1 MTKEQLT
8 GFQSKIQEK
17 LKQVDEAIAVF
28 KSDLVEYTQNQ
39 TNFLQDGI
47 DHAQE
52 LSDMAA
58 RIEIHERNMV
68 SRKELRTAL
77 EKIRL
82 GTFGECVECEET
94 IDPRR
99 MEALPTASC
108 CMTCK
113 MKNGRRDNLKPAADI
128 AWITPQQLF
137 NLYVPREAA

>member
-1 MTKEQLT
+1 MTKEQLAI
-8 GFQSKIQEK
+8 FQSKIQER
-17 LKQVDEAIAVF
+17 LKQIDEAVETF
-28 KSDLVEYTQNQ
+28 KTDLVDYTQNQ

-68 SRKELRTAL
+68 SRKQLRDAL

-82 GTFGECVECEET
+82 GTFGECEECGKT

-99 MEALPTASC
+99 MEALPTAICCVSC
-108 CMTCK
+108 KTSIAEQNK
-113 MKNGRRDNLKPAADI
+113 LRTNGDV
-128 AWITPQQLF
+128 AWIIPEQLF
-137 NLYVPREAA
+137 GLYVPRGAA